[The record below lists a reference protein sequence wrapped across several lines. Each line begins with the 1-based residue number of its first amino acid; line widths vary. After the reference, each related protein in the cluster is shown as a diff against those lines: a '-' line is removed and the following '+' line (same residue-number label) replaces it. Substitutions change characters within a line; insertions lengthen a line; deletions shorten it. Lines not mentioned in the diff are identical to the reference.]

1 MAQLWVVLNANMK
14 YWALPAAD
22 DTSGNSD
29 GFHAKFHIVVDVF
42 AYLQV
47 ESRTRPVSQQHLG
60 NSCPLESGNT
70 IRLAENTIR
79 LPSCRAF
86 QMKVQ

>member
-1 MAQLWVVLNANMK
+1 MAQLWEVLNANMK

-22 DTSGNSD
+22 DSSGNSD
-29 GFHAKFHIVVDVF
+29 AFRTKFHIAVDIF

-47 ESRTRPVSQQHLG
+47 ESRTRPASQQHLG
-60 NSCPLESGNT
+60 NSCPLESGNI